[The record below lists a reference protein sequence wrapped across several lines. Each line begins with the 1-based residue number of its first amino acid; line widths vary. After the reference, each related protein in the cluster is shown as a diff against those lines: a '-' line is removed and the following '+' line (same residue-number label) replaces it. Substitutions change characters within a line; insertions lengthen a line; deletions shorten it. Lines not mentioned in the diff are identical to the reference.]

1 MIEWISVDDRLP
13 ENGDDIIMCF
23 DDGGVALG
31 TYDPET
37 GDWFWLKNKEDY
49 LDVTWVVKKK
59 VTYWMPLPEPPEK

>member
-37 GDWFWLKNKEDY
+37 GDWFWLKNKEDHGDDHNY
-49 LDVTWVVKKK
+49 GHKACTAAFML
-59 VTYWMPLPEPPEK
+59 Y